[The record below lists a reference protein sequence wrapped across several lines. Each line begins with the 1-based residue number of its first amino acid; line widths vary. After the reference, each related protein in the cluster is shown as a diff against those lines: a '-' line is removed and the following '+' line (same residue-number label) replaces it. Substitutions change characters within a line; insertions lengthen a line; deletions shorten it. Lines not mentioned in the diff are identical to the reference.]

1 MSDVV
6 AVYSCFA
13 VEARLGGILI
23 SITDV
28 VISKNIFGFYMIF
41 YNKYVLIFLPFSGH
55 SHQT

>member
-13 VEARLGGILI
+13 VEARLGGIQI

-28 VISKNIFGFYMIF
+28 VVISKNNFG
-41 YNKYVLIFLPFSGH
+41 VLYDILR
-55 SHQT
+55 